1 MKPAPQCEQQGF
13 TLIELLIATAVFAIL
28 GVMAYGGLNS
38 VLTAQSHITTQA
50 DRLKTLQLSLR
61 YIQRDIEQLVDR
73 GIRDKFGDEHAPL
86 ILGDHPRFSLTHSGW
101 RNPAG
106 LTRSQLQRVAYDVE
120 DGSLMRITWSQL
132 DGIDLD
138 EQRQTQLLNEVEEL
152 KIRALDEEG
161 KWHERW
167 PQGEQSPERNN
178 LPVAVEL
185 QLIAEPWGKIRRLIA
200 LTR

>member
-1 MKPAPQCEQQGF
+1 MKSALQCGHQGF

-50 DRLKTLQLSLR
+50 DQLKTLQLSLR

-73 GIRDKFGDEHAPL
+73 GIRDKFGDQHAPL
-86 ILGDHPRFSLTHSGW
+86 ILGDHPQISLTHSGW

-106 LTRSQLQRVAYDVE
+106 LTRSQLQRVAYDVD
-120 DGSLMRITWSQL
+120 DGTLMRTTWSQL

-138 EQRQTQLLNEVEEL
+138 QLQQTQLLNEVEEL
-152 KIRALDEEG
+152 KIRVLDKEG

-167 PQGEQSPERNN
+167 PLEEQISETEN
-178 LPVAVEL
+178 LPLAVEL
-185 QLIAEPWGKIRRLIA
+185 QLTAEPWGKIRRLIA